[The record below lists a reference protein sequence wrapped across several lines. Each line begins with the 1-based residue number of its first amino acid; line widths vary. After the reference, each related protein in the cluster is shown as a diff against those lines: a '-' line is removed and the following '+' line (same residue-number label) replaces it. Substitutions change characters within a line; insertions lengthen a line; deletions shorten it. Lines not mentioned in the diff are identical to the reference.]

1 MLNMCLPITESRFIQ
16 PLWINYMLN
25 LNPLTGCEQSD
36 THIVLVK
43 GKSQTMCLCTGF
55 SEHSSSCV
63 YSRHNRP
70 AGQDD
75 YSQFWWWWT
84 LAFTSW
90 LGCGGGSFFFFLFP
104 VSNFQAAP
112 VTSSLDFHSFLLSL
126 FAFFLILVLRFIR
139 GNTCPPKDGLYAVTD

>member
-1 MLNMCLPITESRFIQ
+1 MDQLHVKPKSFYRVWAI
-16 PLWINYMLN
+16 
-25 LNPLTGCEQSD
+25 SD

-63 YSRHNRP
+63 YSWHTDQQARTAVANSHHGEFLHSLR
-70 AGQDD
+70 DWD
-75 YSQFWWWWT
+75 VE
-84 LAFTSW
+84 
-90 LGCGGGSFFFFLFP
+90 GGFYFLLP

-139 GNTCPPKDGLYAVTD
+139 GNTCPPKDGLHAVTD